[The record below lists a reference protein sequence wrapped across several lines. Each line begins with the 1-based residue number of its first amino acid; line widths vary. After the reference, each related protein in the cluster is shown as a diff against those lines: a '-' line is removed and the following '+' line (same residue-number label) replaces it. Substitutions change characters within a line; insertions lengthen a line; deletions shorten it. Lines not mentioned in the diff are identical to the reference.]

1 MYFHLSEL
9 RARRIAQRTQG
20 GVLIVALLLTAA
32 AAFGFTA
39 WANLIAQRRQS
50 IEETVGGMT
59 RRLSVENGRQ
69 SALQLGYNQLLT
81 KNGGAAMAAKE
92 EDATTQQIYGGLTTP
107 AWAGYSMDSI
117 RAGKVNHF
125 SPAGIS
131 FAYEPDYTFTVPYS
145 VMDYY
150 PSPIWRANGTT
161 SVVVAARSRVPML
174 SGDILNIYKP
184 TLALDTP
191 LTDQTITG
199 NLDVVGARA
208 ALLTPAAL
216 DNFAGLR
223 ASGIFTPVYSVPNT
237 NPMVFRDPVS
247 NDFVMPSNF
256 PSTLTTTGSVGT
268 GNVLDTQHRLNVI
281 DSPDNPSNSLR
292 NKVLNGLVYVTL
304 DTTQDRAPSQGIGFV
319 ASTGVLTLDLAES
332 TFWGLIAD
340 NNISEII
347 LNGQSSNIDTQASV
361 RICYVEHADTTA
373 HTLSKVTYNGSTN
386 LRPIVMGI
394 KKVPPTAGLQVPGA
408 PVTMSFADSGV
419 APLWRM
425 MLVME
430 NTPLAF
436 EAAGGAGALTLM
448 GGIMTDGSIAATS
461 GAGNSVILVP
471 ETDHTHLIQLVP
483 RRAWMETYLD
493 FTNGSL

>member
-1 MYFHLSEL
+1 MYFHRPYL
-9 RARRIAQRTQG
+9 RFRRTARRTDG
-20 GVLIVALLLTAA
+20 GILLVALLLTAA
-32 AAFGFTA
+32 ATLGFTA

-69 SALQLGYNQLLT
+69 SAIQLGYNALLT
-81 KNGGAAMAAKE
+81 KNGGAAMDAKI
-92 EDATTQQIYGGLTTP
+92 EDATTLQIYGGLATA
-107 AWAGYSMDSI
+107 AWSGYAMESI

-125 SPAGIS
+125 SHAGIS
-131 FAYEPDYTFTVPYS
+131 FAYEPDLAFVVPYS

-150 PSPIWRANGTT
+150 PSPSWRANGTT
-161 SVVVAARSRVPML
+161 TVVASARSRVPLL

-191 LTDQTITG
+191 LADQVITG
-199 NLDVVGARA
+199 NLDVIGARSVI
-208 ALLTPAAL
+208 LSPAAL
-216 DNFAGLR
+216 DNFSGLR
-223 ASGIFTPVYSVPNT
+223 TSAISTPVYTVPNT
-237 NPMVFRDPVS
+237 NPMVFRDPVT
-247 NDFVMPSNF
+247 NDYVMPSNF
-256 PSTLTTTGSVGT
+256 PSTPTTTGSVGA
-268 GNVLDTQHRLNVI
+268 GNNLDTQNRLNVI
-281 DSPDNPSNSLR
+281 DSPDNPANSLR

-319 ASTGVLTLDLAES
+319 ASTGVLTLDLTES
-332 TFWGLIAD
+332 ALWGLIAD

-347 LNGQSSNIDTQASV
+347 LNGQSTNIDTQASV
-361 RICYVEHADTTA
+361 RICYVERADTTT
-373 HTLSKVTYNGSTN
+373 HTLSKVTYNGPTN

-394 KKVPPTAGLQVPGA
+394 KKVPPAAGSQVPGA

-419 APLWRM
+419 APMWRM

-436 EAAGGAGALTLM
+436 EAAGGNGRITMM
-448 GGIMTDGSIAATS
+448 GGIMTDGSILATS
-461 GAGNSVILVP
+461 GAGNSVVLVP